1 MDLADF
7 RREKDAFFRDHP
19 QSPLM
24 PAQRNAFQGLHYYE
38 PNPGL
43 SLVLEPEPFDE
54 VELVD
59 MQTSTGDTA
68 RYLRWARVSFAV
80 DGRETALTVYRDPS
94 SNALFLPFQDAS
106 AGGETYGAGRYLD
119 VEELP
124 DGRLAVDFNLAYN
137 PYCAYNEQ
145 WSCPIPLPEN
155 RLKVAIRAGEK
166 SFDH

>member
-80 DGRETALTVYRDPS
+80 DGRETALTVYRDPG
-94 SNALFLPFQDAS
+94 SNALFLPSRTPVPVARHT
-106 AGGETYGAGRYLD
+106 A
-119 VEELP
+119 P
-124 DGRLAVDFNLAYN
+124 
-137 PYCAYNEQ
+137 
-145 WSCPIPLPEN
+145 
-155 RLKVAIRAGEK
+155 VAISMSK
-166 SFDH
+166 SSRTAAWRSTSTSPTTPTVPTTNSGAALSRCRRIA